1 MEPPFVEDDIC
12 ILKHETADSLLE
24 LSKESPFSMSSGDES
39 VASHFALVTAYE
51 DIKKRLREAEKE
63 NSLLKR
69 RVKQLEEKNQNWCV
83 QPGELTAEVPKY
95 VNKAFNAFRGIYI
108 EKKDLQVELDKM
120 KNEMRESEKHLT
132 EQLQAKE
139 LELLQ
144 LKTEVETNQVMKKL
158 TPTNDYWELYKVNN
172 ELKLH
177 SLQQELDILKT
188 EYNKLREK
196 YKDQV
201 NNKPV
206 FTQGSGYHSGDTSL
220 LQAYRDIKREMSNL
234 YAVTKLQ
241 AEVVKKLRDNS
252 KSAACRDSSA
262 VPIQCIEDLELNSRM
277 VKMTAPRPT
286 HNNPCGSFNGPMFS
300 HATAPLI
307 PTEATGLS
315 DDPSKHCWTAE
326 RPSPVGSAALQ
337 EHPSYGHTSLDEN
350 SWSFPS
356 PPKPSDALF
365 WENVNTLSSS
375 SNPVTCPTNQDRGWL
390 RPY

>member
-1 MEPPFVEDDIC
+1 MEPPYVEDDIC
-12 ILKHETADSLLE
+12 VLKQETADSLLE
-24 LSKESPFSMSSGDES
+24 LSKESPFSMCSADES

-63 NSLLKR
+63 NSFLKR
-69 RVKQLEEKNQNWCV
+69 RVKQLEEK
-83 QPGELTAEVPKY
+83 K
-95 VNKAFNAFRGIYI
+95 K
-108 EKKDLQVELDKM
+108 EKS
-120 KNEMRESEKHLT
+120 ESEKHLT

-158 TPTNDYWELYKVNN
+158 TPTNDYLELYKVNT

-177 SLQQELDILKT
+177 TLQQELDILKT
-188 EYNKLREK
+188 EYSKLRGK
-196 YKDQV
+196 YEDQT

-206 FTQGSGYHSGDTSL
+206 STQGPGYHSWDASL
-220 LQAYRDIKREMSNL
+220 LQAYRDLKREMSNL

-241 AEVVKKLRDNS
+241 AETVKNLRDNS

-262 VPIQCIEDLELNSRM
+262 VPIQSIEDLLHNSRM
-277 VKMTAPRPT
+277 VNMTAPRPT
-286 HNNPCGSFNGPMFS
+286 HKSPCASFNGPMFS
-300 HATAPLI
+300 HAIAPPI
-307 PTEATGLS
+307 STEAGGLS

-326 RPSPVGSAALQ
+326 RPSPVDSAALK
-337 EHPSYGHTSLDEN
+337 EHPSYGRTSLDEN

-365 WENVNTLSSS
+365 WENANALYSS
-375 SNPVTCPTNQDRGWL
+375 SNPVTCPKNKDREWL
-390 RPY
+390 RP

>member
-24 LSKESPFSMSSGDES
+24 ISKESPFSMSSGDES

-144 LKTEVETNQVMKKL
+144 LKTEVETNQ
-158 TPTNDYWELYKVNN
+158 
-172 ELKLH
+172 
-177 SLQQELDILKT
+177 
-188 EYNKLREK
+188 
-196 YKDQV
+196 
-201 NNKPV
+201 
-206 FTQGSGYHSGDTSL
+206 
-220 LQAYRDIKREMSNL
+220 
-234 YAVTKLQ
+234 
-241 AEVVKKLRDNS
+241 
-252 KSAACRDSSA
+252 DSSA

>member
-24 LSKESPFSMSSGDES
+24 LSKESPYSMSSGDES

-69 RVKQLEEKNQNWCV
+69 RVKQLEKKNQNWCV

-196 YKDQV
+196 YK
-201 NNKPV
+201 
-206 FTQGSGYHSGDTSL
+206 
-220 LQAYRDIKREMSNL
+220 AR
-234 YAVTKLQ
+234 
-241 AEVVKKLRDNS
+241 
-252 KSAACRDSSA
+252 
-262 VPIQCIEDLELNSRM
+262 
-277 VKMTAPRPT
+277 
-286 HNNPCGSFNGPMFS
+286 SFL
-300 HATAPLI
+300 H
-307 PTEATGLS
+307 
-315 DDPSKHCWTAE
+315 
-326 RPSPVGSAALQ
+326 
-337 EHPSYGHTSLDEN
+337 
-350 SWSFPS
+350 
-356 PPKPSDALF
+356 
-365 WENVNTLSSS
+365 
-375 SNPVTCPTNQDRGWL
+375 
-390 RPY
+390 

>member
-1 MEPPFVEDDIC
+1 MEPPYVEDDIC
-12 ILKHETADSLLE
+12 VLKQETADSLLE
-24 LSKESPFSMSSGDES
+24 LSKESPFSMCSADES

-63 NSLLKR
+63 NSFLKR
-69 RVKQLEEKNQNWCV
+69 RVKQLEEKNQNCCI
-83 QPGELTAEVPKY
+83 QPDELTAGPKY
-95 VNKAFNAFRGIYI
+95 VNKAFSAFRGIYI
-108 EKKDLQVELDKM
+108 EKKDLQVELHKM
-120 KNEMRESEKHLT
+120 KKEKSESEKHLT

-158 TPTNDYWELYKVNN
+158 TPTNDYLELYKVNT

-177 SLQQELDILKT
+177 TLQQELDILKT
-188 EYNKLREK
+188 EYSKLRGK
-196 YKDQV
+196 YEDQT

-206 FTQGSGYHSGDTSL
+206 STQGPGYHSWDASL
-220 LQAYRDIKREMSNL
+220 LQAYRDLKREMSNL

-241 AEVVKKLRDNS
+241 AETVKNLRDNS

-262 VPIQCIEDLELNSRM
+262 VPIQSIEDLLHNSRM
-277 VKMTAPRPT
+277 VNMTAPRPT
-286 HNNPCGSFNGPMFS
+286 HKSPCASFNGPMFS
-300 HATAPLI
+300 HAIAPPI
-307 PTEATGLS
+307 STEAGGLS

-326 RPSPVGSAALQ
+326 RPSPVDSAALK
-337 EHPSYGHTSLDEN
+337 EHPSYGRTSLDEN

-365 WENVNTLSSS
+365 WENANALYSS
-375 SNPVTCPTNQDRGWL
+375 SNPVTCPKNKDREWL
-390 RPY
+390 RP